1 MTIKI
6 ITDPTEAA
14 DMSASKILE
23 GVREDVIS
31 LTTQMDEQGMH
42 DAKFVMQLV
51 AKLAVGVVTYASF
64 IVAGTSAAGSK
75 SQENTDKAIEC
86 LLNDLT
92 AAANMSLEKA
102 KEVAAEIDQCISD
115 VDELLKRTAKKCH

>member
-14 DMSASKILE
+14 AMIASKILE
-23 GVREDVIS
+23 GVREDVVS
-31 LTTQMDEQGMH
+31 LVTQMDEQGMH
-42 DAKFVMQLV
+42 DSKFIMQLV
-51 AKLAVGVVTYASF
+51 AKLAVGMVTHSSF
-64 IVAGTSAAGSK
+64 IIAGTFAAGSK

-102 KEVAAEIDQCISD
+102 KEVAADIDKGMSD
-115 VDELLKRTAKKCH
+115 VDELLKRAAKKCH

>member
-6 ITDPTEAA
+6 TTDATEAA
-14 DMSASKILE
+14 DMIASKILE

-31 LTTQMDEQGMH
+31 LVTQMDEQGMH
-42 DAKFVMQLV
+42 DSKFIMQLV
-51 AKLAVGVVTYASF
+51 AKLAVGMVTHSSF
-64 IVAGTSAAGSK
+64 IIAGTFAAGSK
-75 SQENTDKAIEC
+75 SQEDTDKAIEC

-102 KEVAAEIDQCISD
+102 KEVAADIDKGMSD
-115 VDELLKRTAKKCH
+115 VDELLKRAAKKCH